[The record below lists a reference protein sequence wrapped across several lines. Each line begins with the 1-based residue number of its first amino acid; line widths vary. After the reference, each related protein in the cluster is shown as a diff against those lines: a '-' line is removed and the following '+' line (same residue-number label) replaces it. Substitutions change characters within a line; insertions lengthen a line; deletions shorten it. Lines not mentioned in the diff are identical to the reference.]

1 MSSTATPAF
10 QAASVNAGRDWGQ
23 EEKGTTE
30 DKMAGWPPKP
40 HLPPRRCLPISTGTR
55 CSSLFFSSSW
65 PTEPKTAHQSYALC
79 LQMDFPSALRGL
91 EMGWTLAWGGVPGG
105 GQAQELLRKRLTPR
119 LDLWLW
125 GRITGCFLYCPYDT
139 STPGGGAQ
147 ETQGRGSF
155 CPLYSDGESQAGG
168 G

>member
-1 MSSTATPAF
+1 
-10 QAASVNAGRDWGQ
+10 
-23 EEKGTTE
+23 
-30 DKMAGWPPKP
+30 
-40 HLPPRRCLPISTGTR
+40 
-55 CSSLFFSSSW
+55 
-65 PTEPKTAHQSYALC
+65 
-79 LQMDFPSALRGL
+79 
-91 EMGWTLAWGGVPGG
+91 MGWTLAWGGVPGG